1 MIIRFNVGW
10 ARQSVAED
18 AWSFLGAAHSV
29 E

>member
-10 ARQSVAED
+10 VRQSVAED
-18 AWSFLGAAHSV
+18 AWLFLGAAHSV